1 MRSPALLYTR
11 ALPGGGFVVIEATE
25 LPGVPGGADA
35 SYRASLCVERRTDPA
50 RRSGHTPPVVAE
62 ARGQSTEALL
72 ETLYPIASDNVAVA
86 QRILLWQAAN
96 RPAVSGQ

>member
-1 MRSPALLYTR
+1 MRTPALLYTR

-25 LPGVPGGADA
+25 LTGIPSGADA
-35 SYRASLCVERRTDPA
+35 RYRASLCVERRTDPA

-86 QRILLWQAAN
+86 QRIMLWQAAK
-96 RPAVSGQ
+96 RPAS

>member
-1 MRSPALLYTR
+1 MRTPALLYTR

-25 LPGVPGGADA
+25 LPGVSADA
-35 SYRASLCVERRTDPA
+35 DAGYRAALCVERRTDPA

-72 ETLYPIASDNVAVA
+72 AKLYPIASDNVAVA
-86 QRILLWQAAN
+86 QRILLWQAAK
-96 RPAVSGQ
+96 RPPS

>member
-1 MRSPALLYTR
+1 MRTPALLYTR
-11 ALPGGGFVVIEATE
+11 VLPGGGFVVIEATE
-25 LPGVPGGADA
+25 LPGAPGGGDADA

-86 QRILLWQAAN
+86 HRILLWQAAK
-96 RPAVSGQ
+96 RPTG